1 MRFSLKRPVPVNY
14 SVINANDPVS
24 MPLSTF
30 SNKAILEACRRC
42 IPPPWPPPSPPLV
55 NGTKFCV
62 ILEIPTGAISE
73 KSNGFQSNTKIII
86 VNIFGEDIRCFMS
99 SATHRKLDGLV
110 QITHKV
116 SDGGPAPTLLLGR
129 NQTEQENSRIS
140 M

>member
-1 MRFSLKRPVPVNY
+1 MLMTRCQCHYLHSPIKQFWKHAAAASATL
-14 SVINANDPVS
+14 AAA
-24 MPLSTF
+24 LT
-30 SNKAILEACRRC
+30 AIG
-42 IPPPWPPPSPPLV
+42 

-62 ILEIPTGAISE
+62 ILEIPTGSISE

-116 SDGGPAPTLLLGR
+116 SEGGPAPTVLLGR
-129 NQTEQENSRIS
+129 NQIERENSRIS
-140 M
+140 I

>member
-1 MRFSLKRPVPVNY
+1 
-14 SVINANDPVS
+14 
-24 MPLSTF
+24 MPPLH
-30 SNKAILEACRRC
+30 
-42 IPPPWPPPSPPLV
+42 PPPWPPPSPPLV

-62 ILEIPTGAISE
+62 ILEIPTGSISE

-116 SDGGPAPTLLLGR
+116 SEGGPAPTLLLGR

-140 M
+140 I

>member
-1 MRFSLKRPVPVNY
+1 MLMTRCQCHYLHSPIKQFWKRAAAAA
-14 SVINANDPVS
+14 SATLAD
-24 MPLSTF
+24 T
-30 SNKAILEACRRC
+30 AIG
-42 IPPPWPPPSPPLV
+42 

-73 KSNGFQSNTKIII
+73 KSNGFRSNTRIII

-129 NQTEQENSRIS
+129 NQTERENSRILI
-140 M
+140 